1 MTKPNLTY
9 QKESRVVRRDFPR
22 YRQVLCWIGFH
33 SGVWLD
39 EPANACTQ
47 RLDCEICGGRM
58 TRARHTWDSG
68 WKRGGGI
75 RTCRMC
81 GKTETRGMW
90 KTIDNLCREL
100 NALGVEA
107 KSRRRAGSALGP
119 LRACGT

>member
-47 RLDCEICGGRM
+47 RLDCEICGSPFEVD
-58 TRARHTWDSG
+58 AESG
-68 WKRGGGI
+68 
-75 RTCRMC
+75 
-81 GKTETRGMW
+81 E
-90 KTIDNLCREL
+90 
-100 NALGVEA
+100 
-107 KSRRRAGSALGP
+107 RRCP
-119 LRACGT
+119 ICDVTDE